1 MAHTKIMAD
10 VLRLEAKALERAASF
25 LENSGAAQ
33 VEKLV
38 ALFQKLQDTDSALIF
53 CGVGK
58 SGIIAQKC
66 ASTFTSLGLPSFY
79 LHPTEALHGDLG
91 RLRKSDAI
99 VFLSKSGTTEEILKL
114 LPFIPTKKE
123 NRIGLIGAQ
132 KSPIGD
138 ECGILFDCSVDKEA
152 CINNQAPTTSST
164 VAIAMGDAMAVL
176 LEALTGLSKEGFA
189 VYHPGGI
196 LGKSL
201 RMKVKDL
208 MIKAAS
214 CPVLTP
220 DQTLQEVVLEM
231 TKHPVSGCAIVEN
244 NKFLGIMVEGDIRR
258 TFTRDNLGLKTSV
271 RDIMNTNP
279 ITIGPD
285 NLAYEALEL
294 MESNTRSIQILP
306 VVESGKFLGFI
317 RLHELLKE
325 GFSLK
330 S

>member
-1 MAHTKIMAD
+1 MAHTKMMAD
-10 VLRLEAKALERAASF
+10 VLRLEARALERAAQL
-25 LENSGAAQ
+25 LEKSGSAQ
-33 VEKLV
+33 VDKLV
-38 ALFQKLQDTDSALIF
+38 DLFTELQSNKSALIF

-58 SGIIAQKC
+58 SGIVAQKC

-91 RLRKSDAI
+91 RVRATDAI

-123 NRIGLIGAQ
+123 NRIGLIGACT
-132 KSPIGD
+132 SPIGD
-138 ECGILFDCSVDKEA
+138 HCGIVLDCSVEKEA

-164 VAIAMGDAMAVL
+164 VAVAMGDAMAVL

-189 VYHPGGI
+189 VNHPGGI

-208 MIKAAS
+208 MIKES
-214 CPVLTP
+214 NCPVVTSG
-220 DQTLQEVVLEM
+220 QTLQEVILLM
-231 TKHPVSGCAIVEN
+231 TKYPVGGCAVVDDG
-244 NKFLGIMVEGDIRR
+244 KFMGILVEGDIRR
-258 TFTRDNLGLKTSV
+258 TFTKENFGLKTLVSEL
-271 RDIMNTNP
+271 MNKNP
-279 ITIGPD
+279 ITIGPE
-285 NLAYEALEL
+285 NLAFEALEL
-294 MESNTRSIQILP
+294 MEGESRYLHVLP
-306 VVESGKFLGFI
+306 VIDAKSFLGFI
-317 RLHELLKE
+317 RIHELTKE

>member
-1 MAHTKIMAD
+1 MTHIKTMAD
-10 VLRLEAKALERAASF
+10 VLRLEAKALERAASL
-25 LENSGAAQ
+25 LEKSGSAQ

-38 ALFQKLQDTDSALIF
+38 MIFQELLISESALIF

-66 ASTFTSLGLPSFY
+66 AATFTSLGLPSFY

-91 RLRKSDAI
+91 RVRKSDVI
-99 VFLSKSGTTEEILKL
+99 VMLSKSGTTEEVLKL
-114 LPFIPTKKE
+114 LPFLNIKKQ
-123 NRIGLIGAQ
+123 NRIALIGAAS
-132 KSPIGD
+132 SPIGD
-138 ECGILFDCSVDKEA
+138 QCEIVFDCSVDKEA

-164 VAIAMGDAMAVL
+164 VSLAMGDSMAVL
-176 LEALTGLSKEGFA
+176 FESLSGLSREGFA
-189 VYHPGGI
+189 VNHPGGI

-201 RMKVKDL
+201 RMKVRDL
-208 MIKAAS
+208 MIKASS

-220 DQTLQEVVLEM
+220 DQTLQEVILLM
-231 TKHPVSGCAIVEN
+231 TKYPVSGCAIIEDE
-244 NKFLGIMVEGDIRR
+244 KFLGILVEGDIRR
-258 TFTRDNLGLKTSV
+258 TFTRDNLGLKTKV
-271 RDIMNTNP
+271 ADIMNYKP

-285 NLAYEALEL
+285 YLAFEALEL
-294 MESNTRSIQILP
+294 MENKSHSLQILP
-306 VVESGKFLGFI
+306 VIENDKFLGFI